1 MSIPKVKRI
10 RLALTI
16 VGEFEYRER
25 KANRTDEEIESF
37 ARFAACRNAM
47 GVTSYS
53 DGESYHWMPDICEGG
68 GVKVTAKVI
77 KKRKSSDG

>member
-1 MSIPKVKRI
+1 MTNPNVKKI

-16 VGEFEYRER
+16 VGQFEYTER

-37 ARFAACRNAM
+37 ARSAACRNAM
-47 GVTSYS
+47 GVSSYS
-53 DGESYHWMPDICEGG
+53 SDECYHWMPDITEGG

-77 KKRKSSDG
+77 REKSSDG